1 MNRLLMMLMQEDEQQ
16 DDCESR
22 GKGGRD
28 NEHIFRM
35 KIIVH

>member
-16 DDCESR
+16 DDCENHI
-22 GKGGRD
+22 KGGRD